1 MTMKTF
7 PVIVCVV
14 AFLFSIFGQSIVLK
28 GALGDHHA
36 IQIINESGG
45 TSYFGYESGGGVW
58 RGYQIETDDIWTLPC
73 GSKSKI
79 KVFDVVYSLRCGN
92 TYMLYWNEYDRRL
105 DVARVRD

>member
-14 AFLFSIFGQSIVLK
+14 VFFFSIFGQSIVLK
-28 GALGDHHA
+28 DALGDGHA

-45 TSYFGYESGGGVW
+45 TSYFGYESGGGAG
-58 RGYQIETDDIWTLPC
+58 RNYQIGTDDIWTLPC
-73 GSKSKI
+73 GSGPRI
-79 KVFDVVYSLRCGN
+79 RVFDVVYSLRCGN